1 MKKRTKPITKRSVNR
16 RRFLQGAAAGAAGA
30 AMLVGGKASSAQAS
44 SADPTQAAGLSPND
58 GKAAEEG
65 QAFTR
70 SPKVSAFIVEQPGS
84 DHMVDVFRALDI
96 EYCASNCGSSFDGL
110 QESIVNHGN
119 NQMPEF
125 LTCLHEESA
134 VAMAHGYAKIEGK
147 PMMALFHGTV
157 GLQHAT
163 MAIYNAYVDR
173 VPIYMAVGLD
183 YEGPVSAHNA
193 TDLAAIVRNFVKWDH
208 QPNSLT
214 DFGRSAVRAYT
225 LATTPPM
232 APVLLVLDAALQ
244 KAQVEHAPNVPRM
257 SLPKFP
263 SADIASVRDIAR
275 LLVDAENPR
284 INTGQAARTQEGID
298 LLVELAEL
306 LQLPVNGVSNRLNFP
321 SRHPLQGTGTG
332 EPDLIL
338 NLEPGSRIGTTPSTP
353 RPASGSTTSNSS
365 SKLTTITISSAEF
378 LVTSNF
384 NVFGNGAGSADLV
397 IAADVQATLPALIVD
412 VRRLITDDRKRF
424 FEDRGAKIATVHA
437 RARRRVITDA
447 RYGWDATPV
456 SLARLTA
463 ELWPLIKNDD
473 WSFVSPQR
481 FLGNWPSR
489 LWDMK
494 KSHHFIGAHGAGG
507 MGYGAPA
514 AVGAALANRKHGRI
528 SINIQGDGDLNY
540 APGVLWTAAH
550 HQIPLLT
557 IMANNRAYHA
567 EVMFLQKQCAA
578 RNRGVDRAH
587 IGTTITDPNINYGQM
602 AQAYG
607 IYGEGPIE
615 HPNDLVPALRR
626 GLERVRAG
634 EPAVIDVLTQPRG

>member
-1 MKKRTKPITKRSVNR
+1 MKKVTKATAKHSVNR
-16 RRFLQGAAAGAAGA
+16 RRFIKGAAAGAAGA
-30 AMLVGGKASSAQAS
+30 AMLVGDQAVTAQTQSGNPDQSANIPSPEDSGANGNE
-44 SADPTQAAGLSPND
+44 GL
-58 GKAAEEG
+58 A
-65 QAFTR
+65 R
-70 SPKVSAFIVEQPGS
+70 SPKVDSFIVENPGS
-84 DHMVDVFRALDI
+84 DYMVDVFRALDL

-110 QESIVNHGN
+110 QESIINHGN

-125 LTCLHEESA
+125 LTCLHEESS
-134 VAMAHGYAKIEGK
+134 VAMAHGYAKIAGK

-173 VPIYMAVGLD
+173 VPVYMAVGLD
-183 YEGPVSAHNA
+183 YDGPVSAHNA

-214 DFGRSAVRAYT
+214 DFGRSAMRAYT

-232 APVLLVLDAALQ
+232 APVLLVLDAAQQ
-244 KAQVEHAPNVPRM
+244 KAPVEMAPSIPRL

-263 SADIASVRDIAR
+263 SADSNSVKEIAR
-275 LLVDAENPR
+275 LLVDADNPR

-332 EPDLIL
+332 VPDLIL
-338 NLEPGSRIGTTPSTP
+338 NLEPGARIGATPSTP
-353 RPASGSTTSNSS
+353 RSSRPSAASTDSS
-365 SKLTTITISSAEF
+365 ELTTVTISSVEF

-384 NVFGNGAGSADLV
+384 NVFGNGAGNADLL
-397 IAADVQATLPALIVD
+397 IAADAQATLPALIEE
-412 VRRLITDDRKRF
+412 VRRLITSDRQRF
-424 FEDRGAKIATVHA
+424 FSDRGKKIADVHA
-437 RARRRVITDA
+437 RARRREISEA
-447 RYGWDATPV
+447 RYGWNAAPV
-456 SLARLTA
+456 SLARLAA
-463 ELWPLIKNDD
+463 ELWPLIKDDD
-473 WSFVSPQR
+473 WSFVSPQL

-514 AVGAALANRKHGRI
+514 AVGAALANRKHGRL

-587 IGTTITDPNINYGQM
+587 IGTTISDPNIDYAQM
-602 AQAYG
+602 AKAYG

-615 HPNDLVPALRR
+615 HPNDLAPALRR

>member
-1 MKKRTKPITKRSVNR
+1 MKKVTKSTSKHPVNR
-16 RRFLQGAAAGAAGA
+16 RRFIKGAVAGAAGA
-30 AMLVGGKASSAQAS
+30 AMLVNDQAVTAQTQS
-44 SADPTQAAGLSPND
+44 GNPDQSADIPSP
-58 GKAAEEG
+58 EG
-65 QAFTR
+65 EGVNGNEGFAR
-70 SPKVSAFIVEQPGS
+70 SPKVDSFIVENPGS
-84 DHMVDVFRALDI
+84 DYMVDVFRALDI

-125 LTCLHEESA
+125 LTCLHEESS
-134 VAMAHGYAKIEGK
+134 VAMAHGYAKIAGK

-193 TDLAAIVRNFVKWDH
+193 TDLGAIVRNFVKWDH
-208 QPNSLT
+208 QPNSLAE
-214 DFGRSAVRAYT
+214 FGRAAMRAYT

-232 APVLLVLDAALQ
+232 APVLLVLDAAQQ
-244 KAQVEHAPNVPRM
+244 KAPLETAPSIPRL

-263 SADIASVRDIAR
+263 SADINSVKEIAR
-275 LLVDAENPR
+275 LLVDADNPR

-332 EPDLIL
+332 TPDLIL
-338 NLEPGSRIGTTPSTP
+338 NLEPGSRIGPTPSTP
-353 RPASGSTTSNSS
+353 RSS
-365 SKLTTITISSAEF
+365 RPGATLTDSSELTTVTISSAEF

-384 NVFGNGAGSADLV
+384 NVFGNGAGNADLL
-397 IAADVQATLPALIVD
+397 IAADVQATLPALIEE
-412 VRRLITDDRKRF
+412 VRRLITDDRQRF
-424 FEDRGAKIATVHA
+424 FSDRGKQIADVHA
-437 RARRRVITDA
+437 RARRREISEA
-447 RYGWDATPV
+447 RYGWNAAPV
-456 SLARLTA
+456 SLARLAA
-463 ELWPLIKNDD
+463 ELWPLIKDDD

-514 AVGAALANRKHGRI
+514 AVGAALANRKHGRL

-567 EVMFLQKQCAA
+567 ELMFLQKQCAA

-587 IGTTITDPNINYGQM
+587 IGTTISDPNIDYAQM
-602 AQAYG
+602 AKAYG

>member
-1 MKKRTKPITKRSVNR
+1 MKKVTKSTAKHSVNR
-16 RRFLQGAAAGAAGA
+16 RRFIKGAAAGAAGA
-30 AMLVGGKASSAQAS
+30 AMLVS
-44 SADPTQAAGLSPND
+44 DQAATAQTQSGNPDQSANISPP
-58 GKAAEEG
+58 EG
-65 QAFTR
+65 GGATGNEGFAR
-70 SPKVSAFIVEQPGS
+70 SPKVDSFIVENPGS
-84 DHMVDVFRALDI
+84 DYMVDVFRALDI

-125 LTCLHEESA
+125 LTCLHEESS
-134 VAMAHGYAKIEGK
+134 VAMAHGYAKVAGK

-173 VPIYMAVGLD
+173 VPVYMAVGLD

-193 TDLAAIVRNFVKWDH
+193 TDLGSIVRNFVKWDH

-214 DFGRSAVRAYT
+214 DFGRAAMRAYT

-232 APVLLVLDAALQ
+232 APVLLVLDAAQQ
-244 KAQVEHAPNVPRM
+244 KAPLETAPSIPRL

-263 SADIASVRDIAR
+263 SADINSVKEIAR
-275 LLVDAENPR
+275 LLVDADNPR

-306 LQLPVNGVSNRLNFP
+306 LQLPVDGVNNRLNFP

-332 EPDLIL
+332 VPDLIL
-338 NLEPGSRIGTTPSTP
+338 NLEPGARIGTTPSTP
-353 RPASGSTTSNSS
+353 RSSRPSAASTDSS
-365 SKLTTITISSAEF
+365 ELTTVTISSAEF

-384 NVFGNGAGSADLV
+384 NVFSNGAGNADLL
-397 IAADVQATLPALIVD
+397 IAADAQATLPALIEE
-412 VRRLITDDRKRF
+412 VRRLITGDRQRF
-424 FEDRGAKIATVHA
+424 FSDRGKKIADVHA
-437 RARRRVITDA
+437 RARRREISEA
-447 RYGWDATPV
+447 RYGWNAAPV
-456 SLARLTA
+456 SLARLAA
-463 ELWPLIKNDD
+463 ELWPLIKDDD

-514 AVGAALANRKHGRI
+514 AVGAALANRKHGRL

-567 EVMFLQKQCAA
+567 ELMFLQKQCAA

-587 IGTTITDPNINYGQM
+587 IGTTISDPNIDYAQM
-602 AQAYG
+602 AKAYG

>member
-1 MKKRTKPITKRSVNR
+1 MKKVTKATAKHSVNR
-16 RRFLQGAAAGAAGA
+16 RRFIKGAAAGAAGA
-30 AMLVGGKASSAQAS
+30 AMLVGDQAVTAQTQSGNPDQSANIPSPEDSGANGNE
-44 SADPTQAAGLSPND
+44 GL
-58 GKAAEEG
+58 A
-65 QAFTR
+65 R
-70 SPKVSAFIVEQPGS
+70 SPKVDSFIVENPGS
-84 DHMVDVFRALDI
+84 DYMVDVFRALDL

-110 QESIVNHGN
+110 QESIINHGN

-125 LTCLHEESA
+125 LTCLHEESS
-134 VAMAHGYAKIEGK
+134 VAMAHGYAKIAGK

-173 VPIYMAVGLD
+173 VPVYMAVGLD
-183 YEGPVSAHNA
+183 YDGPVSAHNA

-214 DFGRSAVRAYT
+214 DFGRSAMRAYT

-232 APVLLVLDAALQ
+232 APVLLVLDAAQQ
-244 KAQVEHAPNVPRM
+244 KAPVEMAPSIPRL

-263 SADIASVRDIAR
+263 SADSNSVKEIAR
-275 LLVDAENPR
+275 LLVDADNPR

-332 EPDLIL
+332 VPDLIL
-338 NLEPGSRIGTTPSTP
+338 NLEPGARIGATPSTP
-353 RPASGSTTSNSS
+353 RSSRPSAASTDSS
-365 SKLTTITISSAEF
+365 ELTTVTISSAEF

-384 NVFGNGAGSADLV
+384 NVFGNGAGNADLL
-397 IAADVQATLPALIVD
+397 IAADAQATLPALIEE
-412 VRRLITDDRKRF
+412 VRRLITSDRQRF
-424 FEDRGAKIATVHA
+424 FSERGKKIADVHA
-437 RARRRVITDA
+437 RARRREISEA
-447 RYGWDATPV
+447 RYGWNAAPV
-456 SLARLTA
+456 SLARLAA
-463 ELWPLIKNDD
+463 ELWPLIKDDD
-473 WSFVSPQR
+473 WSFVSPQL

-514 AVGAALANRKHGRI
+514 AVGAALANRKHGRL

-587 IGTTITDPNINYGQM
+587 IGTTISDPNIDYAQM
-602 AQAYG
+602 AKAYG

-615 HPNDLVPALRR
+615 HPNDLAPALRR